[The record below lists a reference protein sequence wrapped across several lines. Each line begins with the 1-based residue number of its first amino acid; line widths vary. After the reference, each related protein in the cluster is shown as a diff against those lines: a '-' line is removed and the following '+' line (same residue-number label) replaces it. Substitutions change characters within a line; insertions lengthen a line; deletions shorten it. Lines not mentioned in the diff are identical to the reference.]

1 MKLLD
6 QKLTGL
12 KISKLILK
20 TFSIL
25 ELLLTV
31 NQFKMKKIIFLSA
44 FLLSFSLIAQG
55 SVRMY
60 NLNVKRGYESS
71 VVETFSDFA
80 GGQKWKSGGV
90 MLQAVGFKD
99 GVTHRIVVWGDP
111 ENWGTEK
118 EKTDEEWALYREKM
132 NNYTYPNTGG
142 NAMGSLLGFTEGDW
156 KKNLSARVYDVK
168 VHDPAKFK
176 KAWDKNVKAAEKILG
191 DRRIGLVSYEV
202 GGTPGAT
209 HGLVIYGKNLN
220 DVQVTLRKIQKTKAF
235 QEYISS
241 RGQVDYIQTYT
252 TYTVKRFQ

>member
-6 QKLTGL
+6 QKLTEL
-12 KISKLILK
+12 KILK
-20 TFSIL
+20 TLYIL
-25 ELLLTV
+25 ELLLII
-31 NQFKMKKIIFLSA
+31 NQFKMKKSI
-44 FLLSFSLIAQG
+44 LLLALLFSFSLIAQR
-55 SVRMY
+55 SLRIY

-71 VVETFSDFA
+71 VVDTFSDFA
-80 GGQKWKSGGV
+80 GGEKWKSGGV
-90 MLQAVGFKD
+90 MLQAVGFKN

-111 ENWGTEK
+111 ENFGTER
-118 EKTDEEWALYREKM
+118 ERSDEEWALYGERM
-132 NNYTYPNTGG
+132 SNYTYPNTVDS
-142 NAMGSLLGFTEGDW
+142 AMGSILAFTEGDW

-176 KAWDKNVKAAEKILG
+176 KAWDKNAKAAEKILG

-209 HGLVIYGKNLN
+209 HGLVIYGKNPN

-241 RGQVDYIQTYT
+241 RGKVDYIQSYITN
-252 TYTVKRFQ
+252 TVKRFQ